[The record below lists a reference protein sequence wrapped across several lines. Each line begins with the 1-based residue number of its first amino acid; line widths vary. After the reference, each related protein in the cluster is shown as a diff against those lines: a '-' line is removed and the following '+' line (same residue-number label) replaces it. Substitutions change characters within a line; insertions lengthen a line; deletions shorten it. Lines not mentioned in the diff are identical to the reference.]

1 MKIRINDYKKNVL
14 QRLRSSKKLNRI
26 ILISLFFIILVF
38 TRIYNLEHTA
48 RFIWDESIDLVRM
61 HQFYID
67 RMVTLIGPIDETG
80 TKVFGSITYYMLL
93 PFAIAGDFDPV
104 SPVYGAAFWG
114 IITVLLLL
122 YLTKILN
129 SKLVVYIAVLS
140 LVWFPLLQTSRWA
153 RNPHLII
160 FWITVSLIFYLRD
173 KWWTVFLSGVFLG
186 LTFHHHYYSIYAIG
200 IFSLIVNILYLQKK
214 QITKLLLFDS
224 GVLLAFIP
232 FVIFDLRHPPGLFFQ
247 GFLREYGQ
255 RNNLIIYQVLSHLVN
270 NLQMVL
276 QYYTQSLTIT
286 FVLAILL
293 VGLIVNDI
301 REKSRALIYF
311 IPWFMQIFL
320 CSFLK
325 DTFDYYLLPGIIFF
339 VVWII
344 YPRKNLAELL
354 QKMIIM
360 TLILSGLLSV
370 VPQLTTKTWETDI
383 DSVRKISQ
391 ILKSEIQKDDLKN
404 VLLVVLAS
412 PDNNIYGKRYRDLLL
427 LDQVSVLPK
436 EQYEIA
442 DNLFVISISN
452 EETIR
457 KDPVPEMNYFNKGFL
472 SQKWIIPNSS
482 WIVYHLIRNSTGD
495 NYR

>member
-1 MKIRINDYKKNVL
+1 MKIRIDDYKANVL
-14 QRLRSSKKLNRI
+14 QGLKLSKKLNKILLI
-26 ILISLFFIILVF
+26 ILFFIILVF

-61 HQFYID
+61 HQFYVD

-122 YLTKILN
+122 YLTKMLN
-129 SKLVVYIAVLS
+129 SKLVAYIAVLS

-173 KWWTVFLSGVFLG
+173 KWWTIFLSGLFLG
-186 LTFHHHYYSIYAIG
+186 LTFHHHYYSIYAVSV
-200 IFSLIVNILYLQKK
+200 FTLIVNILYFRNK
-214 QITKLLLFDS
+214 QLFKLLFFDL
-224 GVLLAFIP
+224 GILLAFLP

-247 GFLREYGQ
+247 GFFREYGQ
-255 RNNLIIYQVLSHLVN
+255 RNDLIINQVSSHFVN

-276 QYYTQSLTIT
+276 QYYTQSLAIT
-286 FVLAILL
+286 FVLAILS

-311 IPWFMQIFL
+311 VPWFMQIFL

-339 VVWII
+339 VIWII
-344 YPRKNLAELL
+344 YPRKNLAGLL

-370 VPQLTTKTWETDI
+370 VPQLTAKTWETDI

-391 ILKSEIQKDDLKN
+391 ILESEIKKDDLKN
-404 VLLVVLAS
+404 VSLAVLAS

-427 LDQVSVLPK
+427 IDQISILPK

-442 DNLFVISISN
+442 DNLFVISTSN
-452 EETIR
+452 EEIIR
-457 KDPVPEMNYFNKGFL
+457 KDPVPEINNFRNGSL
-472 SQKWIIPNSS
+472 SQKWIIPNSP